1 MPRKVPLPFALAAAA
16 AAQSM
21 WEEQEKR
28 PCYYATRTIS
38 PHAIDDFCSYEN
50 PKQKKVFGPIFV
62 DTRRRRVVVTGGG
75 GGMRPQPVFVLLV
88 STSCCGE
95 PELLL
100 HFVSSPLRPPLS
112 SLRLL
117 YQEFVRDPFS
127 PYIFTKRDKV
137 KYLSLFLLCCR
148 AKNTICHNC
157 YVDHS
162 FRKLCNTNTDLWA

>member
-1 MPRKVPLPFALAAAA
+1 MPRKVPLPFALATAA

-50 PKQKKVFGPIFV
+50 PKKKSFWPHFCWYATETSGG
-62 DTRRRRVVVTGGG
+62 GGG

-112 SLRLL
+112 SLHCA
-117 YQEFVRDPFS
+117 S
-127 PYIFTKRDKV
+127 CTT
-137 KYLSLFLLCCR
+137 SLFVTHSALTFLQKGIRLNTFHFFFCAA
-148 AKNTICHNC
+148 AKNAICHNC
-157 YVDHS
+157 YVDHP
-162 FRKLCNTNTDLWA
+162 FVGCAIL